1 MAVTK
6 IWPIKDSLRRVVD
19 YARNP
24 AKTEYTDLQTVL
36 HYTAN
41 GEKTEHGT
49 EKTMYVTGINCSR
62 DRVFQEMYAVQERF
76 GKTGGNVAYHAYQS
90 FKPGE
95 VTPELC
101 HQMGVE
107 LAKRMWGEDRQVLVA
122 THFNTGTYHNHLV
135 ISSVNMWDGRK
146 FDCSKRAYYELRRL
160 SDELCEEH
168 GLSVIRAPGSRTPRS
183 IYFAEKNGEPTRY
196 NLMRQSI
203 DEAAAIARTQRDFAE
218 ILRLKG
224 YTVQMDERRKYFTI
238 CSLGSKKPMRMA
250 RLGEGY
256 DNKSILNRIYL
267 DDSPA
272 RFRGNR
278 EFWLEQHERLK
289 SKPEKVRLSGS
300 MHRVKK
306 VTGLRALYLHYCY
319 LLGYLPRKKPYK
331 PLSPEMREGVHRLFR
346 GEHFDLGGVQMAK
359 GVHFLYSV
367 AVWERFDICFHVI
380 IIGAAVCFRGQLN
393 DAFFHLFHRP
403 LAAITES
410 VAICLYDGY
419 DEQGVVLVHCPAVS
433 IENVYIV
440 GCPERFRLI
449 KRFSDAAVIID
460 RYTIS
465 RANII
470 GGNFNMLPYAV
481 ILTDST
487 QIVNWAVYH
496 IGLG

>member
-6 IWPIKDSLRRVVD
+6 IWSIKDSLRRVVD
-19 YARNP
+19 YAKNP
-24 AKTEYTDLQTVL
+24 AKTEYSDLQSVL
-36 HYTAN
+36 HYAAN
-41 GEKTEHGT
+41 GEKTEHGM

-62 DRVFQEMYAVQERF
+62 DHAFREMYAVQERF

-107 LAKRMWGEDRQVLVA
+107 LAKRMWGEDYQVLVA

-135 ISSVNMWDGRK
+135 INSVNMWDGRK

-168 GLSVIRAPGSRTPRS
+168 GLSVIRAPGGRTPRS

-196 NLMRQSI
+196 NLMRQAI

-238 CSLGSKKPMRMA
+238 CSLGSKKPVRMA

-289 SKPEKVRLSGS
+289 SKPEKVRLGGS
-300 MHRVKK
+300 VHRVKK

-331 PLSPEMREGVHRLFR
+331 PLSPEMREAVRRMDRYSAQARLLVTHKLDSIPAVEGFITQTESR
-346 GEHFDLGGVQMAK
+346 MQTVAGQRDG
-359 GVHFLYSV
+359 LYNRMRRCRDPTEME
-367 AVWERFDICFHVI
+367 ALKAERDRCTR
-380 IIGAAVCFRGQLN
+380 A
-393 DAFFHLFHRP
+393 
-403 LAAITES
+403 LAALRREKNTAQGILSDQKEIHNNIR
-410 VAICLYDGY
+410 VELALRHELYHPEKNKERKRGY
-419 DEQGVVLVHCPAVS
+419 V
-433 IENVYIV
+433 
-440 GCPERFRLI
+440 R
-449 KRFSDAAVIID
+449 
-460 RYTIS
+460 
-465 RANII
+465 
-470 GGNFNMLPYAV
+470 
-481 ILTDST
+481 
-487 QIVNWAVYH
+487 
-496 IGLG
+496 

>member
-19 YARNP
+19 YAKNP
-24 AKTEYTDLQTVL
+24 AKTEYSDLQSVL
-36 HYTAN
+36 HYAAN
-41 GEKTEHGT
+41 GEKTARGA

-62 DRVFQEMYAVQERF
+62 DRAFQEMYAVQERF

-107 LAKRMWGEDRQVLVA
+107 LAKRMWGEGHQVLVA

-135 ISSVNMWDGRK
+135 INSVNMWDGRK

-168 GLSVIRAPGSRTPRS
+168 GLSVIRAPGGKTPRS

-196 NLMRQSI
+196 NLMRQAI

-238 CSLGSKKPMRMA
+238 CSLGSKKPVRMA

-256 DNKSILNRIYL
+256 DNKSILERIYL

-289 SKPEKVRLSGS
+289 SKSEKVRLSGS
-300 MHRVKK
+300 VHRVKK

-331 PLSPEMREGVHRLFR
+331 PLSPEMREAVRRMDRYSTQARLLVTHKLDSIPAVEGFITQTESR
-346 GEHFDLGGVQMAK
+346 MQTVAGQRDG
-359 GVHFLYSV
+359 LYNRMRRCRDPTEMETLK
-367 AVWERFDICFHVI
+367 AERDRCTR
-380 IIGAAVCFRGQLN
+380 A
-393 DAFFHLFHRP
+393 
-403 LAAITES
+403 LAALRREKNTAQGIIADQKEIHNNIR
-410 VAICLYDGY
+410 AELALRQELYHPEKNKERKRGY
-419 DEQGVVLVHCPAVS
+419 V
-433 IENVYIV
+433 
-440 GCPERFRLI
+440 R
-449 KRFSDAAVIID
+449 
-460 RYTIS
+460 
-465 RANII
+465 
-470 GGNFNMLPYAV
+470 
-481 ILTDST
+481 
-487 QIVNWAVYH
+487 
-496 IGLG
+496 

>member
-19 YARNP
+19 YAKNP
-24 AKTEYTDLQTVL
+24 AKTEYSDLQSVL
-36 HYTAN
+36 HYAAN
-41 GEKTEHGT
+41 GEKTAHGA

-62 DRVFQEMYAVQERF
+62 DRAFQEMYAVQERF

-107 LAKRMWGEDRQVLVA
+107 LAKRMWGEDHQVLVA

-168 GLSVIRAPGSRTPRS
+168 GLSVIRAPGGRTLRS
-183 IYFAEKNGEPTRY
+183 IYFAEKNGVPTRY
-196 NLMRQSI
+196 NLMRQAI

-238 CSLGSKKPMRMA
+238 CSLGSKKPVRMA
-250 RLGEGY
+250 QLGEGY
-256 DNKSILNRIYL
+256 DNRSIMERICL
-267 DDSPA
+267 DSSPA

-278 EFWLEQHERLK
+278 EFWQEQRELRE
-289 SKPEKVRLSGS
+289 SKPAQIRLGGS
-300 MHRVKK
+300 LHQVKK

-331 PLSPEMREGVHRLFR
+331 PLSPEMREAVRRMDRYSAQAKLVA
-346 GEHFDLGGVQMAK
+346 EHKLD
-359 GVHFLYSV
+359 SIP
-367 AVWERFDICFHVI
+367 AVEGFI
-380 IIGAAVCFRGQLN
+380 AQ
-393 DAFFHLFHRP
+393 
-403 LAAITES
+403 TES
-410 VAICLYDGY
+410 RMQTVVAQRDRLYNRMRRCSDPTEMESLKAKRDQCTKALGALRREKKTAQGILADQKEIHNNIRVELALRHELYHPEKNKERKRGY
-419 DEQGVVLVHCPAVS
+419 V
-433 IENVYIV
+433 
-440 GCPERFRLI
+440 R
-449 KRFSDAAVIID
+449 
-460 RYTIS
+460 
-465 RANII
+465 
-470 GGNFNMLPYAV
+470 
-481 ILTDST
+481 
-487 QIVNWAVYH
+487 
-496 IGLG
+496 

>member
-24 AKTEYTDLQTVL
+24 AKTEYTDLQAVL
-36 HYTAN
+36 HYAAN
-41 GEKTEHGT
+41 GEKTEHGA
-49 EKTMYVTGINCSR
+49 EKIMYVTGINCSR
-62 DRVFQEMYAVQERF
+62 DCTFREMYAVQERF

-107 LAKRMWGEDRQVLVA
+107 LAKRMWGEDHQVLVA

-135 ISSVNMWDGRK
+135 INSVNMWDGRK

-168 GLSVIRAPGSRTPRS
+168 GLSVIRAPGGRTPRS

-196 NLMRQSI
+196 NLMRQAI
-203 DEAAAIARTQRDFAE
+203 DEAAAIARTQRDFAD

-238 CSLGSKKPMRMA
+238 CSLGSKKPVRMA

-256 DNKSILNRIYL
+256 DNKSILDRIYL

-300 MHRVKK
+300 VHRVKK

-319 LLGYLPRKKPYK
+319 LLGYLPRKKPHK
-331 PLSPEMREGVHRLFR
+331 PLSPEMREAVRRMDRYSAQAKLVAAHKLDSIPVVKAFIAQTENTMQTVIARRNRLYNR
-346 GEHFDLGGVQMAK
+346 MRRCRSSEELEELK
-359 GVHFLYSV
+359 
-367 AVWERFDICFHVI
+367 
-380 IIGAAVCFRGQLN
+380 AARDQCTRQLSALRREKN
-393 DAFFHLFHRP
+393 TAQ
-403 LAAITES
+403 S
-410 VAICLYDGY
+410 
-419 DEQGVVLVHCPAVS
+419 
-433 IENVYIV
+433 
-440 GCPERFRLI
+440 
-449 KRFSDAAVIID
+449 IID
-460 RYTIS
+460 SQQEIQE
-465 RANII
+465 NIQAEAAMKHELYRPEKTREQKR
-470 GGNFNMLPYAV
+470 GYV
-481 ILTDST
+481 R
-487 QIVNWAVYH
+487 
-496 IGLG
+496 

>member
-36 HYTAN
+36 HYAAN
-41 GEKTEHGT
+41 GEKTEHGA
-49 EKTMYVTGINCSR
+49 EKTLYVTGINCSR
-62 DRVFQEMYAVQERF
+62 DRAFQEMYAVQERF

-107 LAKRMWGEDRQVLVA
+107 LAKRMWGEDHQVLVA

-168 GLSVIRAPGSRTPRS
+168 GLSVIRAPGGRTPRS

-196 NLMRQSI
+196 NLMRQAI
-203 DEAAAIARTQRDFAE
+203 DEAAAIARTPQDFDA
-218 ILRLKG
+218 IMRTKG
-224 YTVQMDERRKYFTI
+224 YIVSLDPKRKYFTI
-238 CSLGSKKPMRMA
+238 CSLGSKKPVRMA

-256 DNKSILNRIYL
+256 DNRSIMEHICL
-267 DDSPA
+267 DSSPA

-278 EFWLEQHERLK
+278 EFWQEQHERLK
-289 SKPEKVRLSGS
+289 SKPEKVRLGGS
-300 MHRVKK
+300 VHRVKK

-319 LLGYLPRKKPYK
+319 LLGYLPRKKPHK
-331 PLSPEMREGVHRLFR
+331 PLSPEMREAVRR
-346 GEHFDLGGVQMAK
+346 MDR
-359 GVHFLYSV
+359 YS
-367 AVWERFDICFHVI
+367 AQAR
-380 IIGAAVCFRGQLN
+380 
-393 DAFFHLFHRP
+393 
-403 LAAITES
+403 LAAAHKLDSI
-410 VAICLYDGY
+410 
-419 DEQGVVLVHCPAVS
+419 PAVKAF
-433 IENVYIV
+433 IAQTENAMQTVISRRNRLYNRMRR
-440 GCPERFRLI
+440 CRSPEELEEL
-449 KRFSDAAVIID
+449 KAARDQCTRQLSALRREKNTAQGIID
-460 RYTIS
+460 SQQEIQENI
-465 RANII
+465 RAEAAMKHELYRPEKTREQKR
-470 GGNFNMLPYAV
+470 GYV
-481 ILTDST
+481 R
-487 QIVNWAVYH
+487 
-496 IGLG
+496 

>member
-24 AKTEYTDLQTVL
+24 AKTEYTDLQAVL
-36 HYTAN
+36 HYAAN

-62 DRVFQEMYAVQERF
+62 DCTFREMYAVQERF

-107 LAKRMWGEDRQVLVA
+107 LAKRMWGEDHQVLVA

-135 ISSVNMWDGRK
+135 INSVNMWDGRK

-168 GLSVIRAPGSRTPRS
+168 GLSVIHAPGGRTPRS

-196 NLMRQSI
+196 NLMRQAI
-203 DEAAAIARTQRDFAE
+203 DEAAAIARTQRDFAD

-238 CSLGSKKPMRMA
+238 CSLGSKKPVRMA

-278 EFWLEQHERLK
+278 EFWLERLK

-300 MHRVKK
+300 VHRVKK

-319 LLGYLPRKKPYK
+319 LLGYLPRKKPHK
-331 PLSPEMREGVHRLFR
+331 PLSPEMREAVRR
-346 GEHFDLGGVQMAK
+346 MDRYSAQAK
-359 GVHFLYSV
+359 LV
-367 AVWERFDICFHVI
+367 AAHKLDSI
-380 IIGAAVCFRGQLN
+380 
-393 DAFFHLFHRP
+393 
-403 LAAITES
+403 
-410 VAICLYDGY
+410 
-419 DEQGVVLVHCPAVS
+419 PAVKAF
-433 IENVYIV
+433 IAQTENTMQTVIARRNRLYNRMRR
-440 GCPERFRLI
+440 CRSPEELEEL
-449 KRFSDAAVIID
+449 KAARDQCTQQLSALRREKNTAQGIID
-460 RYTIS
+460 SQKEIQE
-465 RANII
+465 NIRVEAAMKHELYRPEKTRERKR
-470 GGNFNMLPYAV
+470 GYV
-481 ILTDST
+481 R
-487 QIVNWAVYH
+487 
-496 IGLG
+496 

>member
-256 DNKSILNRIYL
+256 DNKSILDRIYL

-300 MHRVKK
+300 VHRIKK

-319 LLGYLPRKKPYK
+319 LLGYLPRKKPHK
-331 PLSPEMREGVHRLFR
+331 PLSPEMREAVRR
-346 GEHFDLGGVQMAK
+346 MDR
-359 GVHFLYSV
+359 YS
-367 AVWERFDICFHVI
+367 A
-380 IIGAAVCFRGQLN
+380 QTK
-393 DAFFHLFHRP
+393 
-403 LAAITES
+403 LAAAHKLDSI
-410 VAICLYDGY
+410 
-419 DEQGVVLVHCPAVS
+419 PAVEDF
-433 IENVYIV
+433 ITQTENTMQTVIA
-440 GCPERFRLI
+440 RRNRLYNRMRRCRSAEELEEL
-449 KRFSDAAVIID
+449 KAARDQCTQQLSALRREKNTAQGIID
-460 RYTIS
+460 SQKEIQDNI
-465 RANII
+465 RAEAAMKHELYRPEKTREQKR
-470 GGNFNMLPYAV
+470 GYV
-481 ILTDST
+481 R
-487 QIVNWAVYH
+487 
-496 IGLG
+496 